1 MNRNA
6 QAVILGLLISLF
18 FSGTALAQTC
28 RVNTGKQNNG
38 CLLYTEVYEY
48 DYVDQKPEF
57 PGGGQ
62 SLLNYINDN
71 RNYPEDAYNNGVE
84 GRVTCSFVVNPNGKI
99 SNVTVLRG
107 VENTLNNEAIRIISS
122 MPCWSP
128 GKIND
133 KAVPVRVVCAIP
145 FRK

>member
-1 MNRNA
+1 MNKHA
-6 QAVILGLLISLF
+6 IAVVLGAVVSLS
-18 FSGTALAQTC
+18 FSGNAAAQTC

-38 CLLYTEVYEY
+38 CMLYTEVYEY
-48 DYVDQKPEF
+48 DYVDSKPEF

-62 SLLNYINDN
+62 SLLNFINDN
-71 RNYPEDAYNNGVE
+71 RNYPEEAYNKGIE

-99 SNVTVLRG
+99 SHVSVLRG
-107 VENTLNNEAIRIISS
+107 VEPSLNNEAVRIISS
-122 MPCWSP
+122 MPCWTP

-133 KAVPVRVVCAIP
+133 QAVPVRVVCAIP